1 MTNKLPEDNK
11 SILNKL
17 PFFNNDKKNDGTAT
31 LSRELPGFLKI
42 VNSNLKLLTTEL
54 KNVKEN
60 SKALV
65 STTKVISTSSEKTT
79 KEIIRNRCK
88 IIEPSQ
94 SIRLFSHTNVF
105 NIKFIYIF
113 SKFLAVFFIFFIL

>member
-79 KEIIRNRCK
+79 KEITEVNETSSGEREAATEKPQKIK
-88 IIEPSQ
+88 IIK
-94 SIRLFSHTNVF
+94 IN
-105 NIKFIYIF
+105 N
-113 SKFLAVFFIFFIL
+113 

>member
-42 VNSNLKLLTTEL
+42 VNSLL
-54 KNVKEN
+54 
-60 SKALV
+60 
-65 STTKVISTSSEKTT
+65 I
-79 KEIIRNRCK
+79 
-88 IIEPSQ
+88 Q
-94 SIRLFSHTNVF
+94 M
-105 NIKFIYIF
+105 IF
-113 SKFLAVFFIFFIL
+113 SKIRI